1 MLTPA
6 PLLRFRLADG
16 RPATLRAG
24 ETSTVLVVSDQIVS
38 SWDLCGRPYALVRE
52 DGTYRRGLDGGL
64 LLKREATADEGRT
77 RRRLTASDGAA
88 AVEAARSEAVLAL
101 EALGAGPSAAEP
113 GATAAL
119 DRLSTIAAMD
129 EPALATDAACFLS
142 ACGRVGILPPDQY
155 LSLVVRLTE
164 GCSWNACTFCSLY
177 RHVPFR
183 ALTPQELASRISAL
197 RSYFGPSIALR
208 RTLFLGDANALCL
221 SRPRLL
227 PLLVTVADAFPGL
240 PLFSFVDAW
249 TGRRK
254 RPGEWRECAA
264 LGLRRVYVGL
274 ETGDPGLLAWLGK
287 PGRPQDAVELVQAL
301 HDGGVSAA
309 VIVLLGAG
317 GARFDQEHV
326 ARTVEVLSAMELTA
340 DDILYFSEYVDD
352 PSLRYGRRAED
363 AAHLRPLPP
372 AGAREQRDAIARALG
387 SKQSA
392 RPPRMVRYDIREFV
406 Y

>member
-1 MLTPA
+1 MLTTS
-6 PLLRFRLADG
+6 PLLQFRLADG
-16 RPATLRAG
+16 RPARLLAG
-24 ETSTVLVVSDQIVS
+24 EASTVLAVGDQIVS

-52 DGTYRRGLDGGL
+52 DGTCRRGLDGGL
-64 LLKREATADEGRT
+64 LLKREATAEEPRT
-77 RRRLTASDGAA
+77 RRRLSASEGAA
-88 AVEAARSEAVLAL
+88 VVEAARSEAVLAL
-101 EALGAGPSAAEP
+101 EALRAARSGAEP
-113 GATAAL
+113 GAATAVE
-119 DRLSTIAAMD
+119 RLRAIAAMD
-129 EPALATDAACFLS
+129 EPALAADVARFAAAS
-142 ACGRVGILPPDQY
+142 GRVGILPPDQY

-177 RHVPFR
+177 KEVPFH
-183 ALTPQELASRISAL
+183 ACTPRELASQISAL
-197 RSYFGPSIALR
+197 RAYFGPSIALR

-221 SRPRLL
+221 SRQRLF
-227 PLLVTVADAFPGL
+227 PLLETVADAFPGL

-287 PGRPQDAVELVQAL
+287 PGRPQDAVELVHAL
-301 HDGGVSAA
+301 HDGGVSTA

-317 GARFDQEHV
+317 GVRFDQEHV
-326 ARTVEVLSAMELTA
+326 ARSVEVLSAMELTA
-340 DDILYFSEYVDD
+340 DDILYFSGYVGD
-352 PSLRYGRRAED
+352 PSLRYGRRAE
-363 AAHLRPLPP
+363 AADLQPLPP
-372 AGAREQRDAIARALG
+372 ARAREQRDAIARALRPKKG
-387 SKQSA
+387 A